1 MLIPI
6 YIRIVSSDR
15 AILRARKEAA
25 RSTQFR
31 VARPPPFDLALVQP
45 RVVRSAAHGG
55 PRHPSAKF
63 THFPLSFLTPRR
75 TPRGAHNISFLSF
88 LVFNPPFSTRGNP
101 PPGKLVYFIRS
112 CRFPLMDAVNNISI
126 MFMLRRYSE

>member
-1 MLIPI
+1 MLIPPI

-15 AILRARKEAA
+15 AVLRARKEAA
-25 RSTQFR
+25 RRQFR

-75 TPRGAHNISFLSF
+75 TPRGAHNLSFLSF
-88 LVFNPPFSTRGNP
+88 LVFSYRSPPVETLPQESS
-101 PPGKLVYFIRS
+101 Y
-112 CRFPLMDAVNNISI
+112 ISSGRAA
-126 MFMLRRYSE
+126 FL